1 MSNPISNRLHTPPTF
16 SAASAAGAKAK
27 RTKHKSPDKFVSL
40 DQTVGGS
47 WQDQLAAVRT
57 TLQAKENLGI
67 SSAVN
72 SKEAGDIV
80 ERVLADTT
88 PTEDLSVIADRQMAE
103 NGMIPEFT
111 PEISKMVEV
120 IQAAPK
126 ADHAAV
132 VDLRHLDM
140 VSVDNG
146 ELDVKSGKL
155 LNASKDIDQ
164 VEYAERMPNGN
175 IKMMVGIADVD
186 SLVKKSDLI
195 DNQAMRQGATV
206 YTDEKIFPMIPRKLS
221 EDLTSLNEKEDR
233 LAVVKEFQVTPQGEI
248 VEPKVFRA
256 LVHNRAQLAYESVNE
271 YLTDGSGPRPPQ
283 LQDTKLAEQ
292 MELQDE
298 AAQRLRAFFHTKG
311 SLDIESSEA
320 HIHKVDNQV
329 AGMTKD
335 IQTRAKDKVK
345 FNMMAA
351 NISSMTVLDSAGMPT
366 LRRIVKTP
374 ENWDRIKA
382 MAGEYNYKLPSDPNA
397 LALNAF
403 LEARKEANPGAHE
416 ELCSEVV
423 RLVGRGEYVVSSPG
437 EPIEGHFA
445 LAVPD
450 YGHTTAPNRRAPDLV
465 NQRIEKAYAQG
476 DECPYS
482 QEELEALAQHFN
494 QQESAIKSVERRVHR
509 SASAKLMKDQ
519 IGKSFDGRFQKEIP
533 NGALVRVESP
543 YVTGMMKQKPDLKPG
558 DEIRV
563 TLEKVDVEK
572 GFIDFSPAS
581 EQSVDG
587 FLLKG

>member
-1 MSNPISNRLHTPPTF
+1 MSNPISNRLPQTQQAYS
-16 SAASAAGAKAK
+16 SAPAAKPKAK
-27 RTKHKSPDKFVSL
+27 YKSPDKFVSL
-40 DQTVGGS
+40 EQTVGGS
-47 WQDQLAAVRT
+47 WQDQLAAVKV
-57 TLQAKENLGI
+57 TLEAKESLGV

-72 SKEAGDIV
+72 SKEAGEII
-80 ERVLADTT
+80 ERVLSDTT

-103 NGMIPEFT
+103 NGMVPEFT
-111 PEISKMVEV
+111 EEILKLVNAIPSA
-120 IQAAPK
+120 AAP
-126 ADHAAV
+126 DHAAV
-132 VDLRHLDM
+132 VDLRHLNM

-186 SLVKKSDLI
+186 SLVKKGDLV

-206 YTDEKIFPMIPRKLS
+206 YTDEKIFPMIAPKLS
-221 EDLTSLNEKEDR
+221 EDLTSLDEMVDR
-233 LAVVKEFQVTPQGEI
+233 LAVIKEFQVTPQGEI

-256 LVHNRAQLAYESVNE
+256 YVHNRAQLAYESVNE
-271 YLTDGSGPRPPQ
+271 FLTDGTGARPPQ
-283 LQDTKLAEQ
+283 LQDPKLAEQ

-298 AAQRLRAFFHTKG
+298 AAQRLRAYFHSKG

-320 HIHKVDNQV
+320 HLHKVDNQV
-329 AGMTKD
+329 VGMSKD

-351 NISSMTVLDSAGMPT
+351 NMSSMIVLDGAGMPT

-374 ENWDRIKA
+374 ENWDRIKEL
-382 MAGEYNYKLPSDPNA
+382 AGEYNYKLPSDPNA
-397 LALNAF
+397 AALNGF

-423 RLVGRGEYVVSSPG
+423 RLVGRGEYVVATPG

-482 QEELEALAQHFN
+482 QEELEVLAAHFN

-509 SASAKLMKDQ
+509 SASAKLMKDK
-519 IGKSFDGRFQKEIP
+519 IGRSFDGHFQKEIP
-533 NGALVRVESP
+533 NGSLVRLDSP
-543 YVTGMMKQKPDLKPG
+543 YVTGLMHQKPELKPG
-558 DEIRV
+558 DDVRV

-572 GFIDFSPAS
+572 GFIDFALAS

-587 FLLKG
+587 FLLKE